1 MSRLQSKGEW
11 FIVGTLIVLL
21 LSTPLFLV
29 IVNTKTN
36 TAVGEDINSVAWVGE
51 NERAYASCA
60 LSYLQS
66 EENASEVFANIYDV
80 AKILD
85 KSKLTSTQLL
95 CFCENR
101 SFEQNFSKFLVF
113 DGTGNSLNLVIYS
126 GNNSVLAQIQN
137 LEMKPIITFSNNSEV
152 KIKIYENSE
161 EKVCVK
167 YKRETDLF
175 CGCIFIL
182 RDIQN
187 MTSSIMK
194 TDDLEWCEE

>member
-1 MSRLQSKGEW
+1 M
-11 FIVGTLIVLL
+11 
-21 LSTPLFLV
+21 
-29 IVNTKTN
+29 IVNSKTN
-36 TAVGEDINSVAWVGE
+36 TPVGEDINSVVWVGE
-51 NERAYASCA
+51 NERVYASCV

-66 EENASEVFANIYDV
+66 EENASKVFADIYDV

-101 SFEQNFSKFLVF
+101 SFEPNFSRFLVF
-113 DGTGNSLNLVIYS
+113 DGAGNSLNLAIYS
-126 GNNSVLAQIQN
+126 GNNSVLVQTQN

-152 KIKIYENSE
+152 KIKVYENGE

-167 YKRETDLF
+167 YKRETNLF

-187 MTSSIMK
+187 MTSSIVK